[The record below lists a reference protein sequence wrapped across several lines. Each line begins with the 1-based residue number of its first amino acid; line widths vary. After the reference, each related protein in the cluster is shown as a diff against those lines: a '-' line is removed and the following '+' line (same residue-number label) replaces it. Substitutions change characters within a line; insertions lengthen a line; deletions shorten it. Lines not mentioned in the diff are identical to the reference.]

1 MDTDTTLPR
10 WRRLNELGPP
20 KQDIDHV
27 LMSLAWTQP
36 IVCRWNGSRWRTRA
50 PSARRGTNL
59 MTRQGR
65 LEQPGWCIELPSLV
79 DQVQAQI
86 DASRN
91 QVRELFDELGLPLEA
106 EP

>member
-1 MDTDTTLPR
+1 
-10 WRRLNELGPP
+10 
-20 KQDIDHV
+20 
-27 LMSLAWTQP
+27 
-36 IVCRWNGSRWRTRA
+36 
-50 PSARRGTNL
+50 

-91 QVRELFDELGLPLEA
+91 HVRELLHELGLPLEA